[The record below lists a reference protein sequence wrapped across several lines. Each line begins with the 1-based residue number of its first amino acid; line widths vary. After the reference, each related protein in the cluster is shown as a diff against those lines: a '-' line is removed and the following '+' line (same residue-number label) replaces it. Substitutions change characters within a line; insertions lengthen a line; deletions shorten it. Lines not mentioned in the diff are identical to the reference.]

1 MFKRRKKI
9 KLNSSAEYSKILKKS
24 RNVDNITIYGTV
36 TLRDV
41 LPLATSRIIN
51 EKSTLWTQG
60 SKMWKIAADNYGD
73 GRLYWIIGLYN
84 EKPTDAHWQVGDI
97 VYIPFPLEAVMK
109 YLN

>member
-1 MFKRRKKI
+1 
-9 KLNSSAEYSKILKKS
+9 
-24 RNVDNITIYGTV
+24 
-36 TLRDV
+36 
-41 LPLATSRIIN
+41 
-51 EKSTLWTQG
+51 
-60 SKMWKIAADNYGD
+60 MWKIAADNYGD